1 MGIDLKKMRQKLAD
15 LHNKGG
21 NSGGA
26 KFWKP
31 SEGENVI
38 RILPSPDG
46 DPFKHFHFH
55 YNLGSNAGI
64 LCPKKNFGEDCPVCD
79 FVSKLYNDADDES
92 REMARKLVAKS
103 RFFSTILV
111 RGEEDDGP
119 KIWGYSKT
127 VYENLLQLVLN
138 PDYGDITDAESGT
151 DLVLVYGKS
160 PGAMY
165 PSTNITARRKSSRLV
180 SDEDRMAEL
189 IEETVDYDKLFE
201 TKSSQ
206 DIAAML
212 DKFLLGDEGDDSD
225 GVVVTPKKSG
235 SSVDDAFQDLLG
247 N

>member
-1 MGIDLKKMRQKLAD
+1 MGIDLKKMRQKLSE
-15 LHNKGG
+15 LHNRGG
-21 NSGGA
+21 SGGGA

-31 SEGENVI
+31 SEGENDI

-55 YNLGSNAGI
+55 YNLGGGAGV
-64 LCPKKNFGEDCPVCD
+64 LCPKKNHGDDCPACD
-79 FVSKLYNDADDES
+79 FVSKLYNDGDDDS

-103 RFFSTILV
+103 RFFSTVLV
-111 RGEEDDGP
+111 RGEEADGP

-151 DLVLVYGKS
+151 DLVLTYGKS
-160 PGAMY
+160 PGAMF

-180 SDEDRMAEL
+180 ADEDSMAEL
-189 IEETVDYDKLFE
+189 LEQTVDYDKLFE
-201 TKSSQ
+201 TKSSA
-206 DIAAML
+206 DISQL
-212 DKFLLGDEGDDSD
+212 LEKTLLGEEGDDSD

-235 SSVDDAFQDLLG
+235 SSVDDAFQDLLAG
-247 N
+247 

>member
-21 NSGGA
+21 GNA

-31 SEGENVI
+31 NDGENVI
-38 RILPSPDG
+38 RIMPSPDG

-55 YNLGSNAGI
+55 YNLGATAGT
-64 LCPKKNFGEDCPVCD
+64 LCPKKNFSEDCPVCD
-79 FVSKLYNDADDES
+79 FVSKLYNDGDDES

-138 PDYGDITDAESGT
+138 PDYGDITDADSGT